1 MSIGKNVKALRAR
14 KGLTQSQL
22 AQASGMQLTQ
32 VSRIENNDTDPKA
45 STLLKLMNALQCTAN
60 EIFDEPA
67 ESKKVTLEEFI
78 GSVDAYSASHIDAK
92 MAMVLWKN
100 IDNHIQFL
108 SAIEKAYTGAR
119 EIREDVFRK
128 AFAQQGAD
136 YDEEVRKLSE

>member
-1 MSIGKNVKALRAR
+1 
-14 KGLTQSQL
+14 
-22 AQASGMQLTQ
+22 
-32 VSRIENNDTDPKA
+32 
-45 STLLKLMNALQCTAN
+45 MNALQCTAN
-60 EIFDEPA
+60 KIFDEPA

-78 GSVDAYSASHIDAK
+78 GSVDEHSASHIDAK

-128 AFAQQGAD
+128 ACAQQGVD
-136 YDEEVRKLSE
+136 YDEEIRKLSE